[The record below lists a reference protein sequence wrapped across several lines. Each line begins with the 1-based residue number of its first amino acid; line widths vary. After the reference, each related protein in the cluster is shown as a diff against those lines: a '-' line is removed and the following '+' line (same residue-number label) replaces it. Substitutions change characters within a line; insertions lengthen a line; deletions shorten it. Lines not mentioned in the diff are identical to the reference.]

1 MRFIEVGGDAVG
13 ELAVGSW
20 QWLLLFEGLQLLL
33 GCDRRLLCSGRCLM
47 YIDSALKFIRH
58 TVLIWC
64 NEVCRDAA
72 GAQPL
77 MHNTCP
83 SQGHMG
89 AGGVLTS
96 KMV

>member
-1 MRFIEVGGDAVG
+1 MEAGGDAVG

-20 QWLLLFEGLQLLL
+20 QWLLLFEGAAAVV
-33 GCDRRLLCSGRCLM
+33 GRRQEIVMFWQMLDV
-47 YIDSALKFIRH
+47 DSALKSIHH

-89 AGGVLTS
+89 GGGAE
-96 KMV
+96 K